1 MNDLFGNDAIDNL
14 LPYDGQLYDLGSPA
28 LDTIAASDK
37 QLYQQLLTTLPW
49 QSDIVT
55 LFGNTHITKRQI
67 VWMGDQG
74 LSYRYAG
81 HTHNAHD
88 WHPIVFH
95 VKQIVEDNISDLLVN
110 SDFGA
115 AINNYS
121 AVNDTD
127 RKTNNKQQCSYF
139 NACLL
144 NYYPSG
150 SEGMGYHADDE
161 KELGEQPLI
170 AALSLGATRKMLFR
184 HKTVRA
190 SSSSDKLDLYLNS
203 GQLIVMA
210 GVTQQYWKHSI
221 AKTTTV
227 NEGRIS
233 LTFRRMINI

>member
-1 MNDLFGNDAIDNL
+1 MNDLFGNEATDNL
-14 LPYDGQLYDLGSPA
+14 LPFDGQLYDLGTLA
-28 LDTIAASDK
+28 LDTVAASDK
-37 QLYQQLLTTLPW
+37 QLYQQLLATLPW

-55 LFGNTHITKRQI
+55 LFGKTHITKRQI

-95 VKQIVEDNISDLLVN
+95 VKQIIEDSIRTLLGAMN
-110 SDFGA
+110 STDGQ
-115 AINNYS
+115 AIN
-121 AVNDTD
+121 
-127 RKTNNKQQCSYF
+127 KQHSYF

-184 HKTVRA
+184 HKTARDNPKSNKV
-190 SSSSDKLDLYLNS
+190 DIYLNS

>member
-1 MNDLFGNDAIDNL
+1 MNDLFGNEATDNL
-14 LPYDGQLYDLGSPA
+14 LPFDGQLYDLGTLA
-28 LDTIAASDK
+28 LDTVAASDK
-37 QLYQQLLTTLPW
+37 QLYQQLLATLPW

-95 VKQIVEDNISDLLVN
+95 VKQIIEDSIRTLLGTVSN
-110 SDFGA
+110 
-115 AINNYS
+115 
-121 AVNDTD
+121 TD
-127 RKTNNKQQCSYF
+127 GQASNKQHSYF

-184 HKTVRA
+184 HKTARDNPKSNKV
-190 SSSSDKLDLYLNS
+190 DIYLNS

>member
-95 VKQIVEDNISDLLVN
+95 VKQIIEDSIRTLL
-110 SDFGA
+110 GTM
-115 AINNYS
+115 NN
-121 AVNDTD
+121 TD
-127 RKTNNKQQCSYF
+127 GQASNKPQHSYF

>member
-1 MNDLFGNDAIDNL
+1 MNDLFGNEATDNL
-14 LPYDGQLYDLGSPA
+14 LPFDGQLYDLGTLA
-28 LDTIAASDK
+28 LDTVAASDK
-37 QLYQQLLTTLPW
+37 QLYQQLLATLPW

-55 LFGNTHITKRQI
+55 LFGKTHITKRQI

-95 VKQIVEDNISDLLVN
+95 VKQIIEDSIRTLLGAMN
-110 SDFGA
+110 S
-115 AINNYS
+115 
-121 AVNDTD
+121 TD
-127 RKTNNKQQCSYF
+127 GQASNKQHSYF

-184 HKTVRA
+184 HKTARDNPKSNKV
-190 SSSSDKLDLYLNS
+190 DIYLNS